1 MMVVNAEIRRKKMGR
16 KIERRRKENGR
27 RRRRK
32 VEFE

>member
-1 MMVVNAEIRRKKMGR
+1 MMVVNAEIRKKMGR